1 MCEVG
6 RELGLTLK
14 WPRDREVVEWEE
26 GALELTA
33 IDGSPLLA
41 ASFLCMAQPWGKW
54 LESYRFDPYM
64 DSLFHTEQKPAT
76 SFLSAPVANSWEL
89 KWGV

>member
-14 WPRDREVVEWEE
+14 WPGYRGVVEWEE

-33 IDGSPLLA
+33 VD
-41 ASFLCMAQPWGKW
+41 LCLQPHSSDTLDAAQPWGKW
-54 LESYRFDPYM
+54 LKSYRFDPYM
-64 DSLFHTEQKPAT
+64 GQFISH
-76 SFLSAPVANSWEL
+76 
-89 KWGV
+89 